1 MKKLL
6 AKVKNSRGFVSLET
20 IGIAMIVIGIAGL
33 LMLKFKGTVT
43 NASDQINDQIQS
55 NVQNIKT
62 DGTYTGK

>member
-20 IGIAMIVIGIAGL
+20 IGIALVVVAIAGL
-33 LMLKFKGTVT
+33 LMLQFKGTVT
-43 NASDQINDQIQS
+43 NASNQINDQIQS

>member
-1 MKKLL
+1 MKQLL

-20 IGIAMIVIGIAGL
+20 IGIALVVVAIAGL
-33 LMLKFKGTVT
+33 LMLQFKGTVT
-43 NASDQINDQIQS
+43 NSSDQINNQIQS

>member
-20 IGIAMIVIGIAGL
+20 IGIALVVVAIAGL
-33 LMLKFKGTVT
+33 LMIQFKGTVT
-43 NASDQINDQIQS
+43 NSSDQINNQIQS

>member
-20 IGIAMIVIGIAGL
+20 IGIAVVVVAIAGL
-33 LMLKFKGTVT
+33 LMLKFKGTAT
-43 NASDQINDQIQS
+43 NASDQINGQIQT

>member
-20 IGIAMIVIGIAGL
+20 IGIALVVVAIAGL
-33 LMLKFKGTVT
+33 LMLQFKGTVT
-43 NASDQINDQIQS
+43 DSSDQINNQIQS